1 MHLQIQLQTN
11 FQNKLWWNDKLAI
24 ILDDYID
31 IKTSYFDF
39 KQALKMQ
46 GATRFCFD
54 FGIMNKDSTKTYFPF
69 ALVPLN
75 KEFTCERTLVYGN
88 GKKVQINSTFGMF
101 DDDFINIK
109 VPHIEINESNFKD
122 HGIIVSN
129 WNNYFDIIN
138 ALAKHFRFVSDD
150 NDKSFILSNSE
161 LMNFALV
168 PFTLKV
174 DGNDIVLENVEKEMA
189 TSEFDAFIDS
199 FVVND
204 SLL

>member
-1 MHLQIQLQTN
+1 MPQQIQLHMN
-11 FQNKLWWNDKLAI
+11 FQNKLWWNDNVAI
-24 ILDDYID
+24 LLDDYID

-39 KQALKMQ
+39 KQALTIQ

-54 FGIMNKDSTKTYFPF
+54 FGLMNKYSTKAYFPF
-69 ALVPLN
+69 DLVPLN
-75 KEFTCERTLVYGN
+75 KEFKCERTLVYGD
-88 GKKVQINSTFGMF
+88 GKKISINSKFGLF
-101 DDDFINIK
+101 DDDFINVD
-109 VPHIEINESNFKD
+109 VPHIEINESNFKE

-138 ALAKHFRFVSDD
+138 ALAIHFRLIGDD
-150 NDKSFILSNSE
+150 NEKSFILSNSE

-199 FVVND
+199 FVVNE